1 MDAGCAAP
9 RRVPQFPEDACVPGK
24 SATVDGAVA
33 LGRRAAAATSA
44 EDMSPHGDHQA
55 PQSAA
60 EDAAFASGVTKVRS
74 VSPELPW
81 LTNSSKGPSRAEET
95 TRRSPQRPG

>member
-74 VSPELPW
+74 VSPELP
-81 LTNSSKGPSRAEET
+81 
-95 TRRSPQRPG
+95 